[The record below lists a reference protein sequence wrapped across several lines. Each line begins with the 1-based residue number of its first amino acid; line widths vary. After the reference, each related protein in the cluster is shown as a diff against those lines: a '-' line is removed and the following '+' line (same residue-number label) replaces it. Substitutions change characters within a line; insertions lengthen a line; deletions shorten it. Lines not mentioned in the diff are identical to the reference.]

1 MHRRRRWQLVHCTCT
16 VAFHT
21 FGQDVHVDDRG
32 HKSCCS
38 NTSRCDGPTG
48 HSLLKYSFRSG
59 LTRGG

>member
-48 HSLLKYSFRSG
+48 HSLRNTRSDPG
-59 LTRGG
+59 